1 MNKKKVIGYI
11 LGGIGGYI
19 FSHYVISPYFFG
31 SNADKV
37 QEQIT
42 IALDEEL
49 NHSRRKLP
57 LRIDKYSTLIAIDRR
72 ELSVAYTYELN
83 AAQIQNSPL
92 MNYSTQRHK
101 ENLCASVAHT
111 FEHNI
116 HYDFIYK
123 DTNNQILQT
132 IPIDKKL
139 CRI

>member
-49 NHSRRKLP
+49 NHLRRKLP
-57 LRIDKYSTLIAIDRR
+57 LRIDKYSTLIAID
-72 ELSVAYTYELN
+72 
-83 AAQIQNSPL
+83 
-92 MNYSTQRHK
+92 
-101 ENLCASVAHT
+101 
-111 FEHNI
+111 
-116 HYDFIYK
+116 
-123 DTNNQILQT
+123 
-132 IPIDKKL
+132 
-139 CRI
+139 